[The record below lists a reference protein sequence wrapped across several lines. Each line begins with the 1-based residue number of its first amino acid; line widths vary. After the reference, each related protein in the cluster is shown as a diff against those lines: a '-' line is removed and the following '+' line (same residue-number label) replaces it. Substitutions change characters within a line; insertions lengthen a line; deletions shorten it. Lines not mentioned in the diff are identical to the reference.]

1 MRKLFLQFKSNL
13 TKGFIVPLSF
23 VLLSLSFISL
33 TNAQDLDNKGDDFI
47 MAFMPNLG
55 SSTTEL
61 HLTSDVATN
70 VTVEYPVNLP
80 SFSTTVAV
88 TPGSITIVSIPA
100 TSASGW
106 PIGAVGNNA
115 VHAFAPD
122 EFICYMTNILGFTSD
137 AALGLPIDV
146 MNTEFIILSYEGAFH
161 GSDRSQFVV
170 YAGFDATTVTITPS
184 VNMKGGFP
192 AGVPFN
198 IILNKGEGFL
208 AQSLA
213 NSGPTADL
221 TGTLISSDRPVGVT
235 NGNQCGNVPPGNTAC
250 DHMFEVAQPVQ
261 TWGDQIVDCK
271 SAESPIRDSLQ
282 DDCF

>member
-1 MRKLFLQFKSNL
+1 M
-13 TKGFIVPLSF
+13 
-23 VLLSLSFISL
+23 
-33 TNAQDLDNKGDDFI
+33 
-47 MAFMPNLG
+47 
-55 SSTTEL
+55 
-61 HLTSDVATN
+61 

-100 TSASGW
+100 PSASGW

-115 VHAFAPD
+115 IHAFASD
-122 EFICYMTNILGFTSD
+122 EFICYMANILGFTSD

-146 MNTEFIILSYEGAFH
+146 MNTEFMILSYEGAFH

-184 VNMKGGFP
+184 VNMKGGFA
-192 AGVPFN
+192 AGVPFD
-198 IILNKGEGFL
+198 ITLNKGEGFL

-221 TGTLISSDRPVGVT
+221 TTTTISSDRPVGVT

-250 DHMFEVAQPVQ
+250 DHMFEVAQPLQ
-261 TWGDQIVDCK
+261 TWGDQILVANLPNRPLGTVYKMIVSEDNTTISMDGVSIATINKNQFHETAVITGDHVFTADNPFYVCQYIIEILK
-271 SAESPIRDSLQ
+271 LLYG
-282 DDCF
+282 